1 MCNALWWYYIIKKKF
16 NLMKRMEHR
25 SDYEL
30 VQAYINGETDVFNTL
45 VTRHQQK
52 LYNYIYSVVKDKDVS
67 DDIFQDTFIKVVNV
81 LKSGTYREE
90 GKFLQWIMRIAHNL
104 IIDYFRKEQKIKYV
118 RSNDEVDVFDMLGN
132 FEDSQETRLIKK
144 QIDRDLRNLVKQ
156 LPEEQRR
163 VLIMRHYADMSF
175 KEIAERTGVSIN
187 TALGRMRYA
196 LLNIRKMAEEKSL
209 ILSI

>member
-1 MCNALWWYYIIKKKF
+1 
-16 NLMKRMEHR
+16 MKTIDKR

-30 VQAYINGETDVFNTL
+30 VQAYVSGEKKVFDTL
-45 VTRHQQK
+45 VRRHQQK
-52 LYNYIYSVVKDKDVS
+52 LYNYINSVVKDKDAA

-81 LKSGTYREE
+81 LRGGTYREE

-132 FEDSQETRLIKK
+132 FEDSQETCLIKK

>member
-1 MCNALWWYYIIKKKF
+1 
-16 NLMKRMEHR
+16 MKTIEKRN
-25 SDYEL
+25 DYEL
-30 VQAYINGETDVFNTL
+30 VQAYIAGEKEVFDIL
-45 VTRHQQK
+45 VHRHQQK
-52 LYNYIYSVVKDKDVS
+52 LYNYINSVVKDKDAA

-81 LKSGTYREE
+81 LRSGTYREE
-90 GKFLQWIMRIAHNL
+90 GKFVQWIMRIAHNL

-118 RSNDEVDVFDMLGN
+118 RSNDEVNVFDVIGN
-132 FEDSQETRLIKK
+132 FEDSQETLMIKK
-144 QIDRDLRNLVKQ
+144 QINKDIRNLVKQ

-196 LLNIRKMAEEKSL
+196 LLNMRKMAEEKSL

>member
-1 MCNALWWYYIIKKKF
+1 
-16 NLMKRMEHR
+16 MKTIEKRT
-25 SDYEL
+25 DYEL
-30 VQAYINGETDVFNTL
+30 VQAYISGEREVFDIL
-45 VTRHQQK
+45 VHRHQQK
-52 LYNYIYSVVKDKDVS
+52 LYNYINSVVKDKDAA

-81 LKSGTYREE
+81 LRSGTYREE
-90 GKFLQWIMRIAHNL
+90 GKFMQWIMRIAHNL
-104 IIDYFRKEQKIKYV
+104 IIDYFRKEQKFKYV
-118 RSNDEVDVFDMLGN
+118 RSKDELDVFDIIGN
-132 FEDSQETRLIKK
+132 HEDSQETILIKK
-144 QIDRDLRNLVKQ
+144 QISRDVRNLVKQ

-196 LLNIRKMAEEKSL
+196 LLNMRKMAEEKSL

>member
-1 MCNALWWYYIIKKKF
+1 
-16 NLMKRMEHR
+16 MKTIEKRN
-25 SDYEL
+25 DYEL
-30 VQAYINGETDVFNTL
+30 VQAYIAGEKDVFDIL
-45 VTRHQQK
+45 VHRHQQK
-52 LYNYIYSVVKDKDVS
+52 LYNYINSVVKDKDAS

-81 LKSGTYREE
+81 LRSGTYREE
-90 GKFLQWIMRIAHNL
+90 GKFVQWIMRIAHNL
-104 IIDYFRKEQKIKYV
+104 IIDYFRKEQKVKYV
-118 RSNDEVDVFDMLGN
+118 RSNDEVNVFDVIGN
-132 FEDSQETRLIKK
+132 FEDSQETLMIKK
-144 QIDRDLRNLVKQ
+144 QINKDIRNLVKQ

-196 LLNIRKMAEEKSL
+196 LLNMRKMAEEKSL

>member
-1 MCNALWWYYIIKKKF
+1 
-16 NLMKRMEHR
+16 MKTIEKRT
-25 SDYEL
+25 DYEL
-30 VQAYINGETDVFNTL
+30 VQAYIAGEKDVFDIL
-45 VTRHQQK
+45 VHRHQQK
-52 LYNYIYSVVKDKDVS
+52 LYNYINSVVKDKDAS

-81 LKSGTYREE
+81 LRSGTYREE
-90 GKFLQWIMRIAHNL
+90 GKFVQWIMRIAHNL
-104 IIDYFRKEQKIKYV
+104 IIDYFRKEQKVKYV
-118 RSNDEVDVFDMLGN
+118 RSNDEVNVFDVIGN
-132 FEDSQETRLIKK
+132 FEDSQETLMIKK
-144 QIDRDLRNLVKQ
+144 QINKDIRNLVKQ

-196 LLNIRKMAEEKSL
+196 LLNMRKMAEEKSL

>member
-1 MCNALWWYYIIKKKF
+1 
-16 NLMKRMEHR
+16 MKTIEKRN
-25 SDYEL
+25 DYEL
-30 VQAYINGETDVFNTL
+30 VQAYIAGEKDVFDIL
-45 VTRHQQK
+45 VHRHQQK
-52 LYNYIYSVVKDKDVS
+52 LYNYINSVVKDKDAS

-81 LKSGTYREE
+81 LRSGTYREE
-90 GKFLQWIMRIAHNL
+90 GKFVQWIMRIAHNL
-104 IIDYFRKEQKIKYV
+104 IIDYFRKEQKVKYV
-118 RSNDEVDVFDMLGN
+118 RSNDEVNVFDIIGN
-132 FEDSQETRLIKK
+132 FEDSQETLMIKK
-144 QIDRDLRNLVKQ
+144 QINKDIRNLVKQ

-196 LLNIRKMAEEKSL
+196 LLNMRKMAEEKSL

>member
-1 MCNALWWYYIIKKKF
+1 
-16 NLMKRMEHR
+16 MKTIEKRT
-25 SDYEL
+25 DYEL
-30 VQAYINGETDVFNTL
+30 VQAYISGEREVFDIL
-45 VTRHQQK
+45 VHRHQQK
-52 LYNYIYSVVKDKDVS
+52 LYNYINSVVKDKDAA

-81 LKSGTYREE
+81 LRGGTYREE

-104 IIDYFRKEQKIKYV
+104 IIDYFRKEQKFKYV
-118 RSNDEVDVFDMLGN
+118 RSKEELDVFDIIGN
-132 FEDSQETRLIKK
+132 HEDSQETIMIKK
-144 QIDRDLRNLVKQ
+144 QISRDVRNLVKQ

-196 LLNIRKMAEEKSL
+196 LLNMRKMAEEKSL

>member
-1 MCNALWWYYIIKKKF
+1 
-16 NLMKRMEHR
+16 MKTIEKRN
-25 SDYEL
+25 DYEL
-30 VQAYINGETDVFNTL
+30 VQAYIAGEKEVFDIL
-45 VTRHQQK
+45 VHRHQQK
-52 LYNYIYSVVKDKDVS
+52 LYNYINSVVKDKDAA

-81 LKSGTYREE
+81 LRSGTYREE
-90 GKFLQWIMRIAHNL
+90 GKFVQWIMRIAHNL
-104 IIDYFRKEQKIKYV
+104 IIDYFRKEQKNKYV
-118 RSNDEVDVFDMLGN
+118 RSNDEVNVFDVIGN
-132 FEDSQETRLIKK
+132 FEDSQETLMIKK
-144 QIDRDLRNLVKQ
+144 QINKDIRNLVKQ

-196 LLNIRKMAEEKSL
+196 LLNMRKMAEEKSL